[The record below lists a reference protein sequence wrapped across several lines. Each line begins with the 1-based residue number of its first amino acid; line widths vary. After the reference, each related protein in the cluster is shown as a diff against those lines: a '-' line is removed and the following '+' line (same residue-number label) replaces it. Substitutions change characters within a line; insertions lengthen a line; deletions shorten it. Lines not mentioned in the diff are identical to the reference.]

1 MVRGVGAVLGCLLVL
16 GGGLLG
22 LAPVTAARA
31 VNLVRVWPPPER
43 LSADVVRTCRVV
55 GFVMAAVGLVLLMPA
70 LV

>member
-1 MVRGVGAVLGCLLVL
+1 MAAFVGCLLVI

-22 LAPVTAARA
+22 LAPLAAARV

-55 GFVMAAVGLVLLMPA
+55 GFVIAAVGLVLLMPS